1 MKLNVLFTINTVI
14 AGFFGILLVL
24 VAGKFLSLYGITMN
38 PGSLLVANLFGAA
51 LIGFALICW
60 CARNAEESEALKA
73 IILAFFIADGVGF
86 IMALI
91 GQLSGAVNALGWST
105 VAIYLFLTLGYG
117 YLWYK
122 GCYIQIDMPYGFCH
136 IFIIIRL

>member
-1 MKLNVLFTINTVI
+1 MKLSNLMVINAII
-14 AGFFGILLVL
+14 AGSFGILLVL
-24 VAGKFLSLYGITMN
+24 VAGKFLSLYGVTLN

-51 LIGFALICW
+51 LIGYALICW

-73 IILAFFIADGVGF
+73 IILALFIADGVGF
-86 IMALI
+86 IMALT

-117 YLWYK
+117 YFQFAK
-122 GCYIQIDMPYGFCH
+122 PGAS
-136 IFIIIRL
+136 